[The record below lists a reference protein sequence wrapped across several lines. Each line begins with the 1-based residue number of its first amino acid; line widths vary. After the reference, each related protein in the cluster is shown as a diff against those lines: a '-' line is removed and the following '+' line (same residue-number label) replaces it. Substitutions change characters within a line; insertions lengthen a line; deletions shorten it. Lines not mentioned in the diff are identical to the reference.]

1 MKVIAAIP
9 ARYAASRFPGKLLAD
24 LNGKP
29 VIQHTYEKVLNSGL
43 FDRVIVVTENSK
55 IESVVLGFG
64 GDVVRSQKDHQ
75 CGTDRIAE
83 AVFDLDVDI
92 VINVQG
98 DEPFIP
104 PEGLA
109 SLIEVFKSDTKNDI
123 DLTSL
128 MIPISD
134 DLNNPNIVKVITDL
148 SNRAL
153 YFSRSAIPHQRSKE
167 THISV
172 YKHVGV
178 YAFRKSAL
186 IDFYEHAATPLE
198 LAEQIEAI
206 RYLEMGKTI
215 KMIETQFESV
225 GIDVLEDLE
234 RARKLMT

>member
-24 LNGKP
+24 LCGKP
-29 VIQHTYEKVLNSGL
+29 VIQHTYEKVHQSGL
-43 FDRVIVVTENSK
+43 FDQVMIVTDSSE

-64 GDVVRSQKDHQ
+64 GDVIRSQKDHQ
-75 CGTDRIAE
+75 CGSDRIAE
-83 AVFDLDVDI
+83 VVYDLDVDI

-98 DEPFIP
+98 DEPFIR

-109 SLIEVFKSDTKNDI
+109 SLIEVFKSDTKKDI
-123 DLTSL
+123 DLASL
-128 MIPISD
+128 MIPIPD
-134 DLNNPNIVKVITDL
+134 EINNPNVVKVITDL
-148 SNRAL
+148 CNRAL
-153 YFSRSAIPHQRSKE
+153 YFSRSAIPHQRAKA
-167 THISV
+167 THATV

-186 IDFYEHAATPLE
+186 IDFYEHAPTPLE

-215 KMIETQFESV
+215 QMIETQFEGV
-225 GIDVLEDLE
+225 GIDVPEDLE
-234 RARKLMT
+234 RAKKLMS

>member
-9 ARYAASRFPGKLLAD
+9 ARYAASRFPGKLLAN

-29 VIQHTYEKVLNSGL
+29 VIQHTYENVLNSGL

-55 IESVVLGFG
+55 IESAVLGFG
-64 GDVVRSQKDHQ
+64 GHVVRSQKDHQ
-75 CGTDRIAE
+75 CGSDRIAE
-83 AVFDLDVDI
+83 AVFDLDIDI

-104 PEGLA
+104 SEGLA
-109 SLIEVFKSDTKNDI
+109 SLIEVFKSDTKKDI

-167 THISV
+167 THVSV

-215 KMIETQFESV
+215 QMIETQFESV

-234 RARKLMT
+234 RAKKLLP

>member
-9 ARYAASRFPGKLLAD
+9 ARYAASRFPGKLIAD
-24 LNGKP
+24 LHGKP
-29 VIQHTYEKVLNSGL
+29 VIQHTYENVHQSGL
-43 FDRVIVVTENSK
+43 FDRVIIVTDNSE

-75 CGTDRIAE
+75 CGSDRIAE
-83 AVFDLDVDI
+83 AIFDSDVDI

-98 DEPFIP
+98 DEPFIHP
-104 PEGLA
+104 DGLA
-109 SLIEVFKSDTKNDI
+109 SLIEVFKSDTKKEI
-123 DLTSL
+123 DLASL
-128 MIPISD
+128 MIPISEEI
-134 DLNNPNIVKVITDL
+134 NNPNVVKVITDL
-148 SNRAL
+148 YNRAL

-167 THISV
+167 THATV

-186 IDFYEHAATPLE
+186 IDFYEHAPTPLE

-215 KMIETQFESV
+215 QMIETQFEGV
-225 GIDVLEDLE
+225 GIDAPEDLE
-234 RARKLMT
+234 RAKKLMS

>member
-9 ARYAASRFPGKLLAD
+9 ARYAASRFPGKLLAN

-29 VIQHTYEKVLNSGL
+29 VIQHTYENVLNSGL

-75 CGTDRIAE
+75 CGSDRIAE

-104 PEGLA
+104 SEGLA
-109 SLIEVFKSDTKNDI
+109 SLIEVFKSDTKKDI

-167 THISV
+167 THVSV

-215 KMIETQFESV
+215 QMIETQFESV

-234 RARKLMT
+234 RAKKLLP

>member
-29 VIQHTYEKVLNSGL
+29 VIQHTYENVHQSGL
-43 FDRVIVVTENSK
+43 FDRVIIVTDNSE

-64 GDVVRSQKDHQ
+64 GDVVRSQKDYE
-75 CGTDRIAE
+75 CGSDRIAE
-83 AVFDLDVDI
+83 AVFDLDVDV

-98 DEPFIP
+98 DEPFIR

-109 SLIEVFKSDTKNDI
+109 SLIEVFKSDTNKNI
-123 DLTSL
+123 DLVSL
-128 MIPISD
+128 MTPISD
-134 DLNNPNIVKVITDL
+134 DFNNSNVVKVVTDL
-148 SNRAL
+148 CNRAL
-153 YFSRSAIPHQRSKE
+153 YFSRSAIPHQRLKE
-167 THISV
+167 THATV

-186 IDFYEHAATPLE
+186 IDFYEHTPTPLE

-215 KMIETQFESV
+215 QMIETQFEGV
-225 GIDVLEDLE
+225 GIDTPEDLE
-234 RARKLMT
+234 LAKKLMY

>member
-24 LNGKP
+24 LCGKP
-29 VIQHTYEKVLNSGL
+29 VIQHTYEKVHQSGL
-43 FDRVIVVTENSK
+43 LDQVMIVTDSSE

-64 GDVVRSQKDHQ
+64 GDVIRSQKDHQ
-75 CGTDRIAE
+75 CGSDRIAE

-98 DEPFIP
+98 DEPFIR

-109 SLIEVFKSDTKNDI
+109 SLIEVFKSDTKKEI
-123 DLTSL
+123 DLASL
-128 MIPISD
+128 MIPIPD
-134 DLNNPNIVKVITDL
+134 EINNPNVVKVITDL
-148 SNRAL
+148 CNRAL
-153 YFSRSAIPHQRSKE
+153 YFSRSAIPHQRAKA
-167 THISV
+167 THATV

-186 IDFYEHAATPLE
+186 VDFYEHAPTPLE

-215 KMIETQFESV
+215 QMVKTQFDSV
-225 GIDVLEDLE
+225 GIDVPEDLE
-234 RARKLMT
+234 HAKKLMC

>member
-24 LNGKP
+24 LCGKP
-29 VIQHTYEKVLNSGL
+29 VIQHTYEKVRQSGL
-43 FDRVIVVTENSK
+43 FDRVIIVTDSSE

-75 CGTDRIAE
+75 CGSDRIAE
-83 AVFDLDVDI
+83 AVFDLDVEI

-98 DEPFIP
+98 DEPFIR

-109 SLIEVFKSDTKNDI
+109 SLIEVFKSDTKKDI
-123 DLTSL
+123 DLASL

-134 DLNNPNIVKVITDL
+134 EIDNPNVVKVITDL
-148 SNRAL
+148 CNRAL
-153 YFSRSAIPHQRSKE
+153 YFSRSAIPHQRAKE
-167 THISV
+167 THNTF

-178 YAFRKSAL
+178 YAFRKNAL
-186 IDFYEHAATPLE
+186 IDFYEHAPTPLE

-215 KMIETQFESV
+215 QMIETQFEGV
-225 GIDVLEDLE
+225 GIDVPDDLE
-234 RARKLMT
+234 RAKKLMS

>member
-9 ARYAASRFPGKLLAD
+9 ARYAASRFPGKLIAD
-24 LNGKP
+24 LHGKP
-29 VIQHTYEKVLNSGL
+29 VIQHTYENVHQSGL
-43 FDRVIVVTENSK
+43 FDRVIIVTDNSE

-64 GDVVRSQKDHQ
+64 GDVIRSQKDHQ
-75 CGTDRIAE
+75 CGSDRIAE
-83 AVFDLDVDI
+83 VIFDLDVDI

-98 DEPFIP
+98 DEPFIHP
-104 PEGLA
+104 DGLA
-109 SLIEVFKSDTKNDI
+109 SLIEVFKSDTKKDI
-123 DLTSL
+123 DLASL

-134 DLNNPNIVKVITDL
+134 EINNPDVVKVITDL
-148 SNRAL
+148 YNRAL

-167 THISV
+167 THATV

-186 IDFYEHAATPLE
+186 IDFYEHAPTRLE

-215 KMIETQFESV
+215 QMIETQFEGV
-225 GIDVLEDLE
+225 GIDAPEDLE
-234 RARKLMT
+234 RAKKLMS

>member
-24 LNGKP
+24 LCGKP
-29 VIQHTYEKVLNSGL
+29 VIQHTYEKVRQSGL
-43 FDRVIVVTENSK
+43 FDRVIIVTDSSE

-75 CGTDRIAE
+75 CGSDRIAE

-98 DEPFIP
+98 DEPFIR

-109 SLIEVFKSDTKNDI
+109 SLIEVFKSDTKKDI
-123 DLTSL
+123 DLASL

-134 DLNNPNIVKVITDL
+134 EIDNPNVVKVITDL
-148 SNRAL
+148 CNRAL
-153 YFSRSAIPHQRSKE
+153 YFSRSAIPHQRAKE
-167 THISV
+167 NHNTF

-178 YAFRKSAL
+178 YAFRKNAL
-186 IDFYEHAATPLE
+186 IDFYEHAPTPLE

-215 KMIETQFESV
+215 QMIETQFEGV
-225 GIDVLEDLE
+225 GIDVPDDLE
-234 RARKLMT
+234 RAKKLMS

>member
-29 VIQHTYEKVLNSGL
+29 VIQHTYENVLNSGL

-75 CGTDRIAE
+75 CGSDRIAE

-104 PEGLA
+104 SEGLA
-109 SLIEVFKSDTKNDI
+109 SLIEVFKSDTKKDI

-167 THISV
+167 THVSV

-215 KMIETQFESV
+215 QMIETQFESV

-234 RARKLMT
+234 RAKKLLP

>member
-9 ARYAASRFPGKLLAD
+9 ARYAASRFSGKLLAD
-24 LNGKP
+24 LHGKP
-29 VIQHTYEKVLNSGL
+29 VIQHTYENVHQSGL
-43 FDRVIVVTENSK
+43 FDRVIIVTDNSE

-75 CGTDRIAE
+75 CGSDRIAE

-98 DEPFIP
+98 DEPFIR

-109 SLIEVFKSDTKNDI
+109 SLIEVFKSDTKKDV
-123 DLTSL
+123 DLASL
-128 MIPISD
+128 MIPVSD
-134 DLNNPNIVKVITDL
+134 EMNNPNVVKVITDL
-148 SNRAL
+148 CNRAL
-153 YFSRSAIPHQRSKE
+153 YFSRSAIPYQRSKE
-167 THISV
+167 THATV

-186 IDFYEHAATPLE
+186 IDFYEHAPTPLE

-215 KMIETQFESV
+215 QMIETQFEGV
-225 GIDVLEDLE
+225 GIDVPEDLE
-234 RARKLMT
+234 RAKKLMS

>member
-24 LNGKP
+24 LCGKP
-29 VIQHTYEKVLNSGL
+29 VIQHTYEKVHQSGL
-43 FDRVIVVTENSK
+43 FDQVMIVTDSSE

-64 GDVVRSQKDHQ
+64 GDVIRSQKDHQ
-75 CGTDRIAE
+75 CGSDRIAE

-98 DEPFIP
+98 DEPFIR

-109 SLIEVFKSDTKNDI
+109 SLIEVFKSDTKKEI
-123 DLTSL
+123 DLASL
-128 MIPISD
+128 MIPIPD
-134 DLNNPNIVKVITDL
+134 EINNPNVVKVITDL
-148 SNRAL
+148 CNRAL
-153 YFSRSAIPHQRSKE
+153 YFSRSAIPHQRAKA
-167 THISV
+167 THATV

-186 IDFYEHAATPLE
+186 IDFYEHAPTPLE

-215 KMIETQFESV
+215 QMIETQFEGV
-225 GIDVLEDLE
+225 GIDVPEDLE
-234 RARKLMT
+234 RAKKLMS

>member
-29 VIQHTYEKVLNSGL
+29 VIQHTYENVLNSGL

-55 IESVVLGFG
+55 IESAVLGFG
-64 GDVVRSQKDHQ
+64 GHVVRSQKDHQ
-75 CGTDRIAE
+75 CGSDRIAE
-83 AVFDLDVDI
+83 AVFDLDIDI

-104 PEGLA
+104 SEGLA
-109 SLIEVFKSDTKNDI
+109 SLIEVFKSDTKKDI

-167 THISV
+167 THVSV

-215 KMIETQFESV
+215 QMIETQFESV

-234 RARKLMT
+234 RAKKLMP

>member
-29 VIQHTYEKVLNSGL
+29 VIQHTYENVLNSGL

-55 IESVVLGFG
+55 IESAVLGFG
-64 GDVVRSQKDHQ
+64 GHVVRSQKDHQ
-75 CGTDRIAE
+75 CGSDRIAE
-83 AVFDLDVDI
+83 AVFDLDIDI

-104 PEGLA
+104 SEGLA
-109 SLIEVFKSDTKNDI
+109 SLIEVFKSDTKKDI

-167 THISV
+167 THVSV

-215 KMIETQFESV
+215 QMIETQFESV

-234 RARKLMT
+234 RAKKLML

>member
-1 MKVIAAIP
+1 MKVTAAIP

-24 LNGKP
+24 LHGKP
-29 VIQHTYEKVLNSGL
+29 VIQHTYEKVHQSGL
-43 FDRVIVVTENSK
+43 FDRVIIVTDSSE

-75 CGTDRIAE
+75 CGSDRIAE

-98 DEPFIP
+98 DEPFIR

-109 SLIEVFKSDTKNDI
+109 SLIEVFKSDTKKDI
-123 DLTSL
+123 DLASL
-128 MIPISD
+128 MIPIFNKM
-134 DLNNPNIVKVITDL
+134 NNPNDVKVITDL
-148 SNRAL
+148 CNRAL
-153 YFSRSAIPHQRSKE
+153 YFSRSAIPHQHSKE
-167 THISV
+167 THATV

-186 IDFYEHAATPLE
+186 IDFYEHAPTPLE

-215 KMIETQFESV
+215 QMIETEYDGV
-225 GIDVLEDLE
+225 GINVPEDLE
-234 RARKLMT
+234 RAKKLIP

>member
-29 VIQHTYEKVLNSGL
+29 VIQHTYENVLNSGL

-55 IESVVLGFG
+55 IESAVLGFG
-64 GDVVRSQKDHQ
+64 GHVVRSQKDHQ
-75 CGTDRIAE
+75 CGSDRIAE
-83 AVFDLDVDI
+83 AVFDLDIDI

-104 PEGLA
+104 SEGLA
-109 SLIEVFKSDTKNDI
+109 SLIEVFKSDTKKDI

-153 YFSRSAIPHQRSKE
+153 YFSRSAIPYQRSKE
-167 THISV
+167 THVSV

-215 KMIETQFESV
+215 QMIETQFESV

-234 RARKLMT
+234 RAKKLML